1 MDKELFLQ
9 KLWDAEETLF
19 HVAFSILHNEQDC
32 ADAVQEAILKAYD
45 ARDKLRN
52 EAFFKT
58 WIVRIVI
65 NECYAILRSVKRL
78 TPYEEARLN
87 SAEYI
92 GKYVKEE
99 YLDLYRAVSALDDKH
114 RICVILYYFEEYS
127 VEQIAQITQ
136 VPAGT
141 VKSRSLQITIRLHW
155 FWTKTGKCCT
165 AADTIAISWQ
175 SKDMISPR

>member
-9 KLWDAEETLF
+9 KLLDAEETLF
-19 HVAFSILHNEQDC
+19 HVSFSILHNEQDC
-32 ADAVQEAILKAYD
+32 ADAVQEAVLKAYD
-45 ARDKLRN
+45 ARNKLRK

-65 NECYAILRSVKRL
+65 NECYTILRRSKRL
-78 TPYEEARLN
+78 APYKVARMD

-99 YLDLYRAVSALDDKH
+99 YLDLYRAISKLDDKH

-127 VEQIAQITQ
+127 IEQIAQITQ

-141 VKSRSLQITIRLHW
+141 VKSRLNRARQTLKGLLEEREEVI
-155 FWTKTGKCCT
+155 
-165 AADTIAISWQ
+165 
-175 SKDMISPR
+175 